1 MNAAFVSH
9 ERDREQNEHYN
20 QDDALFIFG
29 EFENSEQ
36 ALHFGATQFGYL
48 FSYGARPFFVRN
60 TADCHSERSE
70 ESRIIVSKR
79 PVALLARDV

>member
-1 MNAAFVSH
+1 MNAPLVSEECDH
-9 ERDREQNEHYN
+9 DQNEHYDEDN
-20 QDDALFIFG
+20 ALFIFG